1 MIPHWHHHHRRG
13 ITSLLAMLFLVLFST
28 LAIGFYAAT
37 NTASQVSANDDR
49 IARAFMA
56 AESGMEFMKYQL
68 ARVSIPANTQVDNVM
83 DELYNDLQHQ
93 LDGTSNL
100 GSLTISRSGNTI
112 SIPGDGNGKV
122 NLDDH
127 GDAGFRITITDWAGE
142 IVVKSDGS
150 YRGTSGASRSITMD
164 FSRQPKTTTIF
175 DYAIAS
181 KGQIQMKKGAVT
193 SINGVDPSIAQMMS
207 AMATGGA
214 ITVTGG
220 TIGGDLSH
228 VDGGS
233 VLVSGGSVGGSSVP
247 AIILSQHVHEVDSPE
262 FPTID
267 PTVYK
272 KYATNEYVDKKKTQS
287 NILIK
292 ANTNPKF
299 NGNDTVQGIMY
310 IESPNIVTFNGNFNL
325 KGFIVMEAGAS
336 TTDALNFSGNLTMSP
351 VPADAEFDAVRATSG
366 VAILA
371 PNAAMNMT
379 GSSGGTVQGNI
390 IVSSFSF
397 AGAADLQVDQGTL
410 MTLKDAPGS
419 AVFNGSKSVKF
430 ASTGANNQPKIG
442 VTYASYY
449 RPEPESYQE
458 VTP

>member
-1 MIPHWHHHHRRG
+1 
-13 ITSLLAMLFLVLFST
+13 V
-28 LAIGFYAAT
+28 
-37 NTASQVSANDDR
+37 
-49 IARAFMA
+49 
-56 AESGMEFMKYQL
+56 E
-68 ARVSIPANTQVDNVM
+68 NVM
-83 DELYNDLQHQ
+83 NELYNDLQAQ
-93 LDGTSNL
+93 LDSTGNL
-100 GSLTISRSGNTI
+100 GAYSISKTDNTIRIPGNTNSKI
-112 SIPGDGNGKV
+112 
-122 NLDDH
+122 NLDAN

-150 YRGTSGASRSITMD
+150 YRGTSGAARSITMD
-164 FSRQPKTTTIF
+164 FSRQPKSTTIF

-181 KGQIQMKKGAVT
+181 KGQIQMKKGSVT

-207 AMATGGA
+207 AQASGGA

-233 VLVSGGSVGGSSVP
+233 VVVTGGSVGGSSIS
-247 AIILSQHVHEVDSPE
+247 AIIHAQHVHEVDPPE
-262 FPTID
+262 FPIID

-272 KYATNEYVDKKKTQS
+272 KYATNDWVNKGKTQS
-287 NILIK
+287 NIIVK

-299 NGNDTVQGIMY
+299 NANDTVQGIMY
-310 IESPNIVTFNGNFNL
+310 IESPNVVTFNGNFNL

-351 VPADAEFDAVRATSG
+351 VPSGSEFDAVRATSG

-379 GSSGGTVQGNI
+379 GSSGGTIMGNI
-390 IVSSFSF
+390 IVNSFSM
-397 AGAADLQVDQGTL
+397 AGAADLQIDQGTL
-410 MTLKDAPGS
+410 MTLKETSSS
-419 AVFNGSKSVKF
+419 AIFNGSKSVKF
-430 ASTGANNQPKIG
+430 ASTGANNQPKEG
-442 VTYASYY
+442 VIYASYY